1 MHAVGAVSAM
11 FQRHEFERVRAYC
24 REPIKALANPDTL
37 LALNFRWMDACAL
50 VNEMSPLRDLAVGL
64 PLLEEI
70 NRAAR
75 RNLGDAHDFTLSQQ
89 STLNHVR
96 EQAARG
102 NTGVMPEIVAAG
114 ALLDDRA
121 WPPPPGGAV

>member
-1 MHAVGAVSAM
+1 M

-24 REPIKALANPDTL
+24 REPIAALANPGTL

-70 NRAAR
+70 DRAAR
-75 RNLGDAHDFTLSQQ
+75 LNLGDAHDFTLSQQ

-96 EQAARG
+96 EQAALG